1 MSISLYSNLMSTLHS
16 SFSGLAKVAF
26 FAYYRIEDLL
36 KPSQQTDIERF
47 SSIMSSKLNNYSQN
61 SQLSINSRVIGAAI
75 SRNGH
80 IQQLPLSAPVT
91 VVLRHIQDENIASP
105 RCVYWN
111 MERQNWL
118 SDGCWVEATNATHT
132 TCMCNHLT
140 HFALLNE
147 VKPSSEAVVESK
159 LEKTVAFTGCLLALF
174 ILGLVSVL
182 IFTTPTGSTVSS
194 SIHRNLCLTLFVS
207 EAIYLVGLFGTD
219 HSNVSFFGLAFL
231 HYFLMCSFFWTF
243 FESFDIYMNVNS
255 IYEHFKSSKRL
266 YWYYVIAYIGPA
278 VICLVCFI
286 IDPACYRNFTNIW
299 LRADSYLYLSLVGPA
314 TGLALASLVFILF
327 AYILTRN
334 HVITTTTIKC
344 FEDIRVGGS
353 KSLILWILLLLMF
366 QGLNWTSAL
375 VYLSKQEST
384 SLSLLFAVANVS
396 TALFIGIFCVLKIEN
411 VQHSRL
417 FRHLPFSFCQEDS
430 QLSSAK
436 NSTTSDVYSTRPV
449 VTQVTSTQVNGM
461 NVHTPLGHSPSTPT
475 ATSPVSMSPCMP
487 QSVHPLPI
495 VRYTTLSR
503 TGIASRTAHAF
514 TSFHLAY
521 QFTLLAIFNASLFF
535 FPALLCFALPIYF
548 PILFM

>member
-1 MSISLYSNLMSTLHS
+1 MCNLFNHFIKHTHFLSHL
-16 SFSGLAKVAF
+16 GLAKVAF

-36 KPSQQTDIERF
+36 KPSQHTDMDRF
-47 SSIMSSKLNNYSQN
+47 SSFLSTRLHNFSQS

-75 SRNGH
+75 SHNGQ
-80 IQQLPLSAPVT
+80 IQHLPLSQPVT

-111 MERQNWL
+111 VDRQNWL
-118 SDGCWVEATNATHT
+118 TDGCWVEATNSTHT
-132 TCMCNHLT
+132 VCMCNHLT

-147 VKPSSEAVVESK
+147 VKPASEAVVDGERM
-159 LEKTVAFTGCLLALF
+159 ERNVALVGCVLALV
-174 ILGLVSVL
+174 ILALVSVL
-182 IFTTPTGSTVSS
+182 IFLTPTGSTVSS

-207 EAIYLVGLFGTD
+207 ESIYLIALFGAD
-219 HSNVSFFGLAFL
+219 IPNVFFFCLAFL

-266 YWYYVIAYIGPA
+266 YWYYIIAYISPA
-278 VICLVCFI
+278 FICLTCFI
-286 IDPACYRNFTNIW
+286 VDANCYRNFANIW
-299 LRADSYLYLSLVGPA
+299 LRADNYLYLTLVGPA
-314 TGLALASLVFILF
+314 IGLALASLVFILF

-353 KSLILWILLLLMF
+353 KSLIRWILLLLFF
-366 QGLNWTSAL
+366 QGLNWSTAL
-375 VYLSKQEST
+375 VYLSKQDST
-384 SLSLLFAVANVS
+384 VLAVLFALSSVA
-396 TALFIGIFCVLKIEN
+396 TALFLAVFCVLKIEN

-417 FRHLPFSFCQEDS
+417 FRHLPFTLCQDES

-461 NVHTPLGHSPSTPT
+461 NGLHGTPLGHSPSTPT
-475 ATSPVSMSPCMP
+475 ATSPVSMSPCLP
-487 QSVHPLPI
+487 QSHPLPI

-503 TGIASRTAHAF
+503 PGIASCMRA
-514 TSFHLAY
+514 
-521 QFTLLAIFNASLFF
+521 Q
-535 FPALLCFALPIYF
+535 
-548 PILFM
+548 